1 MSEVTRIIDACRED
15 GRDAPEDIFSLVYD
29 ELRRLAAGKM
39 ASEQGPQTLQPTAL
53 VHEAWIRLH
62 GRGNPTFQNRQHFF
76 GAAAEAMRRILVD
89 RARAKQ
95 AVKRGGGA
103 VRIDLDKIDSEVGTH
118 PDKDEMLLQIHE
130 ALADLAAE
138 DPREAEIVKL
148 RFFAGMTDLEIAAA
162 LEINE
167 RTVRRYWAHAKP
179 WLYARITGSNGT
191 NGASARAQ

>member
-1 MSEVTRIIDACRED
+1 MGEVTRIIETCRES
-15 GRDAPEDIFSLVYD
+15 GKDAPEDVFTLVYD

-39 ASEQGPQTLQPTAL
+39 ASEPGPQTLQPTAL

-62 GRGNPTFQNRQHFF
+62 GSGNPTFQNRQHFF

-95 AVKRGGGA
+95 ALKRGGGA
-103 VRIDLDKIDSEVGTH
+103 IRVDMDRIDSEVSVQ
-118 PDKDEMLLQIHE
+118 PDKDEMLIQIHE

-179 WLYARITGSNGT
+179 WLYARIKGSSGSLGT
-191 NGASARAQ
+191 LDH

>member
-1 MSEVTRIIDACRED
+1 MSEATRIFDVCRES
-15 GRDAPEDIFSLVYD
+15 GMEVPEDVFAAVYT

-39 ASEQGPQTLQPTAL
+39 ALEQGPQTLQPTAL
-53 VHEAWIRLH
+53 VHEAWIRLY
-62 GRGNPTFQNRQHFF
+62 GNGNPTFQNRQHFF

-95 AVKRGGGA
+95 ALKRGGGA
-103 VRIDLDKIDSEVGTH
+103 IRVDMERIDSEVSVQ
-118 PDKDEMLLQIHE
+118 PDKDEMLIQIHE

-179 WLYARITGSNGT
+179 WLYARIKGSSGSPGT
-191 NGASARAQ
+191 LDH

>member
-1 MSEVTRIIDACRED
+1 MSEATRIFDVCRES
-15 GRDAPEDIFSLVYD
+15 GMEVPEDVFAAVYN

-53 VHEAWIRLH
+53 VHEAWIRLY
-62 GRGNPTFQNRQHFF
+62 GSGNPTFQNRQHFF

-95 AVKRGGGA
+95 ALKRGGGA
-103 VRIDLDKIDSEVGTH
+103 IRVDMERIDSEVSVQ
-118 PDKDEMLLQIHE
+118 PDKDEMLIQIHE

-179 WLYARITGSNGT
+179 WLYTRIKGSSGSSGT
-191 NGASARAQ
+191 IDH

>member
-1 MSEVTRIIDACRED
+1 MGEVTRILEVCRES
-15 GRDAPEDIFSLVYD
+15 GKDAPDDVFSLVYD

-62 GRGNPTFQNRQHFF
+62 GSGNPTFQNRHHFF

-95 AVKRGGGA
+95 AIKRGGGA
-103 VRIDLDKIDSEVGTH
+103 VRVELDQVDSEVAAQ
-118 PDKDEMLLQIHE
+118 PDKDEMLIQIHE
-130 ALADLAAE
+130 ALAELAAE

-148 RFFAGMTDLEIAAA
+148 RFFAGMTDIEIAAA
-162 LEINE
+162 LDINE

-179 WLYARITGSNGT
+179 WLYTRIKGT
-191 NGASARAQ
+191 DGTKGTLSVVP